1 VGDFERSSSQR
12 NRPACGRSDEEAT
25 RKDGDMGLE
34 FLAETAANGEEAL
47 RELPIPPAAIGLLAL
62 AGFGLL
68 LVITF
73 AFRSVG
79 NRH

>member
-1 VGDFERSSSQR
+1 MSASLV
-12 NRPACGRSDEEAT
+12 A
-25 RKDGDMGLE
+25 
-34 FLAETAANGEEAL
+34 AEGAKTT
-47 RELPIPPAAIGLLAL
+47 LPIPPVGVALLAIAVFGLLAL

-68 LVITF
+68 LLVTF

>member
-1 VGDFERSSSQR
+1 MTASLLAAGGAEKASS
-12 NRPACGRSDEEAT
+12 
-25 RKDGDMGLE
+25 
-34 FLAETAANGEEAL
+34 
-47 RELPIPPAAIGLLAL
+47 LPIPPEAFGLLAL

-68 LVITF
+68 LLVTF